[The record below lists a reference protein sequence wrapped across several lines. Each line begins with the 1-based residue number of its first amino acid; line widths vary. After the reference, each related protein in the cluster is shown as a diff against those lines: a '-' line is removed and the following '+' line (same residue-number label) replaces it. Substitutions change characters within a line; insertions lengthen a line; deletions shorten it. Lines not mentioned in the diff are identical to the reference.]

1 MKRFFSTKYNHNA
14 LNFGL
19 LLLRVM
25 LGVLLMYHGYSKLSN
40 FNAMKD
46 SFMSFMGMSSMVSFS
61 LIIFAEFFCGLFLIL
76 GLFTR
81 LICIPIIIGMAVA
94 AFVAHGGDIFGKA
107 EMPVMYMSAAIAI
120 FFTGPG
126 KYSLDGGIW
135 K

>member
-25 LGVLLMYHGYSKLSN
+25 LGILLMKHGYDKLSN
-40 FNAMKD
+40 FNVLQH
-46 SFMSFMGMSSMVSFS
+46 SFGSFMGMSSMMSLS
-61 LIIFAEFFCGLFLIL
+61 LIIFAEFFCALFLVL

-81 LICIPIIIGMAVA
+81 FACIPIIVGMAVVV
-94 AFVAHGGDIFGKA
+94 FVANNGHIFGKG
-107 EMPVMYMSAAIAI
+107 ETPVMYLAAAITLL
-120 FFTGPG
+120 FTGPG
-126 KYSLDGGIW
+126 KFSLDGGIW